1 MRRKSIRLVLLV
13 ILAVTSLSFLIES
26 RLLPGLSQQRS
37 SKGVL
42 WIIQEA
48 IKIIKDDYVEQPDPS
63 RTMDG
68 AYRGLVDSLD
78 EFSTYLDTEMAA
90 RHRQSIDG
98 NPFGVGLVLYKKFRT
113 FPVVIGVRD
122 NSPAAQKGIEIGDTV
137 SSLDGR
143 STLILSMHEANLL
156 LRDDSGSPLKIKIL
170 KASTNEEITLE
181 RQKIFDP
188 LFNYTE
194 IPETSGILT
203 IHRLSP
209 PCVQEITAS
218 VLPRLKTKNLPL
230 IIDLRNCHEGDF
242 KEMQKFANLFLQSS
256 NIGYL
261 ENKAG
266 KKEDLSCPSSPSLDR
281 FPLFVWT
288 NQATM
293 GAAEAAAAV
302 LKEKKKATIIGFRT
316 SGLVADQKFIPLE
329 DGSGLLLSSAIF
341 HLNAKKN
348 IWGEGIEPDVKIEGM
363 DQSQKAYLLKTQE
376 LLAGN

>member
-37 SKGVL
+37 VKGVL

-209 PCVQEITAS
+209 PCVQ
-218 VLPRLKTKNLPL
+218 
-230 IIDLRNCHEGDF
+230 
-242 KEMQKFANLFLQSS
+242 
-256 NIGYL
+256 
-261 ENKAG
+261 
-266 KKEDLSCPSSPSLDR
+266 
-281 FPLFVWT
+281 
-288 NQATM
+288 
-293 GAAEAAAAV
+293 
-302 LKEKKKATIIGFRT
+302 
-316 SGLVADQKFIPLE
+316 
-329 DGSGLLLSSAIF
+329 
-341 HLNAKKN
+341 
-348 IWGEGIEPDVKIEGM
+348 
-363 DQSQKAYLLKTQE
+363 
-376 LLAGN
+376 

>member
-1 MRRKSIRLVLLV
+1 MRKKSIRFALLV

-37 SKGVL
+37 VKGVL

-48 IKIIKDDYVEQPDPS
+48 IKIIRDDYVEQPDPS

-170 KASTNEEITLE
+170 KASTDEEITLE

-266 KKEDLSCPSSPSLDR
+266 KKEVLSCPSSPALDR